1 MSLVLSL
8 LWILQI
14 CLFVLPDPP
23 ITGFLNNYFEWFD
36 SWFGL
41 FGVLSVAVFSM
52 YLQACVVKGC
62 FKLGV
67 RFFFISLH
75 PMKKNG
81 TYMNSFLFNL
91 GLILLCSLPVVQFS
105 TQAFAD
111 YARFTDVNQIFG
123 VQVKYLQFFE
133 YFWTTNAF
141 IYAILGM
148 AGLSAIYLVLKPRDR
163 PADPAALKESLRQ
176 NRRR

>member
-1 MSLVLSL
+1 
-8 LWILQI
+8 
-14 CLFVLPDPP
+14 
-23 ITGFLNNYFEWFD
+23 
-36 SWFGL
+36 
-41 FGVLSVAVFSM
+41 M

-62 FKLGV
+62 FKFGV
-67 RFFFISLH
+67 RFFFITLH
-75 PMKKNG
+75 PMKVNG

-105 TQAFAD
+105 TIAFSD
-111 YARFTDVNQIFG
+111 YARFTNVNQIFG
-123 VQVKYLQFFE
+123 VQIKYLQFFS

-148 AGLSAIYLVLKPRDR
+148 AVLSSVYLMCKPRDT
-163 PADPAALKESLRQ
+163 PADPMKLKENLKM